1 MNTSRLICV
10 MALAALLP
18 AVARASEPGRDEYAG
33 RLTALL
39 RAGQTEL
46 GESQVR
52 LLNESEQAFAKF
64 AQEYPNSIY
73 ADDSLFV
80 YSLIEF
86 MGASLVPPRDMDTA
100 RQMILMMDRMV
111 AQYPGGRLEPLTY
124 SVLERELG
132 EDGLAG
138 SFYMPYGCV
147 VSYMRAVMCGA
158 ARDYKEAIQRYNEL
172 RLCLQPIED
181 ERIAAEVYIPLCRAY
196 LKTERSA
203 SAQAIADE
211 VSQLFPGSRL
221 EAILRS
227 EIRE

>member
-1 MNTSRLICV
+1 VKRIICF

-18 AVARASEPGRDEYAG
+18 AVARASDTDRDAYAG

-39 RAGQTEL
+39 RAGQM
-46 GESQVR
+46 ESGDRQAR
-52 LLNESEQAFAKF
+52 LLNESERAFVNF
-64 AQEYPNSIY
+64 AQEYPDSIY

-86 MGASLVPPRDMDTA
+86 MGAALVPPRDMDTA
-100 RQMILMMDRMV
+100 RQMIVMMDRMA

-132 EDGLAG
+132 QDGLSG

-147 VSYMRAVMCGA
+147 VSYMRAVLCGA
-158 ARDYKEAIQRYNEL
+158 ERNYMEAIQRYNEL
-172 RLCLQPIED
+172 RLCLRPIED
-181 ERIAAEVYIPLCRAY
+181 ERIAAEVYIPLFRAY

-221 EAILRS
+221 QAILRS
-227 EIRE
+227 ESGRE